1 MSPEPSNQPTG
12 SIVPWID
19 ATPTPIPSPTPV
31 PIPLGTL
38 TCARSDLT
46 AKAGWQGATGQMVG
60 WLALTNVGQRP
71 CVLNG
76 SPRLIRLRSATTIL
90 APVTYQAGQDAG
102 PGSSTGAAGPVLL
115 RPGEGADAFL
125 WWTNWCP
132 EMRPL
137 VTSLL
142 VTLPAGGSPIVASP
156 ASPGPGF
163 FGAPRCDQPATAST
177 FTAYAFVPE
186 PPQTPVHE
194 PQAASVSLSVPPSA
208 TAGGD
213 LAFFVTLTNRGTLPA
228 VLSPCPS
235 YTEDLIVGGRALK
248 PPAPQQFRLNCAAIG
263 NALAPGASVTL
274 QMHYAVPAAVSP
286 GPVELVWG
294 MDPGGPFDAST
305 AITHTVIS
313 NTSGG
318 AWSITRRLDDL
329 L

>member
-12 SIVPWID
+12 STIPWID
-19 ATPTPIPSPTPV
+19 ATPTPVPSPTPV
-31 PIPLGTL
+31 AIPSGTEI
-38 TCARSDLT
+38 CAPSDLT
-46 AKAGWQGATGQMVG
+46 AAAGWQGATGQMVG

-71 CVLNG
+71 CVVNG
-76 SPRLIRLRSATTIL
+76 SPRLIRMRSDTTIL

-102 PGSSTGAAGPVLL
+102 PGSATGAAGPVLL

-125 WWTNWCP
+125 WWTNWCSA
-132 EMRPL
+132 MRPL

-142 VTLPAGGSPIVASP
+142 VTLPAGGSPVVASR

-163 FGAPRCDQPATAST
+163 FGTPRCDQPTAAST

-186 PPQTPVHE
+186 PPQTPAYE
-194 PQAASVSLSVPPSA
+194 PAAASVSLSVPSSA

-213 LAFFVTLTNRGTLPA
+213 LAFFVTLTNRGTTPA
-228 VLSPCPS
+228 VLTPCPT

-248 PPAPQQFRLNCAAIG
+248 PPAPQQFLLNCAAIG
-263 NALAPGASVTL
+263 NALAPGASVVL
-274 QMHYAVPAAVSP
+274 QMRYAVPPALTP

-305 AITHTVIS
+305 AIQRASLTLV
-313 NTSGG
+313 GP
-318 AWSITRRLDDL
+318 
-329 L
+329 